1 MNRNVKMVFVASLIL
16 NVLLIGVLLGQSP
29 RRFDRGAMRQQ
40 RMDQALKDLPE
51 AGQSRLREKFQQLR
65 AAADPLFAQ
74 IRKNEE
80 DAVQL
85 LGEEPFDESAYDRQV
100 SKITEMRVEM
110 TKKLSQV
117 VKDAIKDLTPE
128 ERRRF
133 AELLRRPPPPPAQ
146 S

>member
-1 MNRNVKMVFVASLIL
+1 MNRNIKFAFIASLIL

-29 RRFDRGAMRQQ
+29 RRFERGAMRQQ

-51 AGQSRLREKFQQLR
+51 AAQTRLREKFQQLR
-65 AAADPLFAQ
+65 AAADPLFEQ

-80 DAVQL
+80 QAVQL
-85 LGEEPFDESAYDRQV
+85 LGKEPFDESAYDRQV

-117 VKDAIKDLTPE
+117 AKDATKDLSAD
-128 ERRRF
+128 ERARF
-133 AELLRRPPPPPAQ
+133 AQLLRRPPPPKP
-146 S
+146 

>member
-1 MNRNVKMVFVASLIL
+1 MNRKLKFAFIASLIV

-29 RRFDRGAMRQQ
+29 RRFDRGTMRQQ

-51 AGQSRLREKFQQLR
+51 AAQTRLREKFQQLR

-74 IRKNEE
+74 LRKNEE

-85 LGEEPFDESAYDRQV
+85 LGNEPFDESAYDRQV
-100 SKITEMRVEM
+100 SKITDMRVEL

-117 VKDAIKDLTPE
+117 VKDASKDLSAD
-128 ERRRF
+128 ERARF
-133 AELLRRPPPPPAQ
+133 ARLLRRPPPPNP
-146 S
+146 

>member
-1 MNRNVKMVFVASLIL
+1 MNRNAKMVFVASIIL

-29 RRFDRGAMRQQ
+29 RRFDRGAVRQQ

-51 AGQSRLREKFQQLR
+51 ATQSRLREKFQQLR
-65 AAADPLFAQ
+65 TAADPLFAQ

-80 DAVQL
+80 EAVQL
-85 LGEEPFDESAYDRQV
+85 LGKEPFDEPAYDRQV

-117 VKDAIKDLTPE
+117 VKDASKDLTPE

-133 AELLRRPPPPPAQ
+133 ADLLRRPPPPGQ

>member
-1 MNRNVKMVFVASLIL
+1 MNRNIKFAFIASLIL

-29 RRFDRGAMRQQ
+29 RRFDGGAMRQR

-51 AGQSRLREKFQQLR
+51 AAQTRLREKFQQLR
-65 AAADPLFAQ
+65 AAADPLFDQ

-80 DAVQL
+80 EAVQL
-85 LGEEPFDESAYDRQV
+85 LGKEPFDESAYDRQV

-117 VKDAIKDLTPE
+117 VKDASKDMSAD
-128 ERRRF
+128 ERLRF
-133 AELLRRPPPPPAQ
+133 AQLLRRPPPPNP
-146 S
+146 

>member
-1 MNRNVKMVFVASLIL
+1 MNRNIKFAFIASLIL

-29 RRFDRGAMRQQ
+29 SRFDRGTMRQQ

-51 AGQSRLREKFQQLR
+51 AAQTRLREKFQQLR
-65 AAADPLFAQ
+65 AAADPLFEQ

-80 DAVQL
+80 QAVQL
-85 LGEEPFDESAYDRQV
+85 LGKEPFDESAYDRQV

-117 VKDAIKDLTPE
+117 AKDASKDLSAD
-128 ERRRF
+128 ERARF
-133 AELLRRPPPPPAQ
+133 AQLLRRPRPPNP
-146 S
+146 